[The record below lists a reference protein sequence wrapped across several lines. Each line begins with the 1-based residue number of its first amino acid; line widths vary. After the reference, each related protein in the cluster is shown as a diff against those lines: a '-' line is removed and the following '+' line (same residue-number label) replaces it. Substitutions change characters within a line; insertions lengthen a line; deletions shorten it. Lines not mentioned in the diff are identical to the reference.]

1 MILKTTPVFYVSPES
16 EKKAKRAYR
25 VWNAA
30 VFAVAERS
38 SPDEVNSDGFESSTE
53 SDVLKPMTLSCL
65 TPVLRSNW
73 DMAASTPAGKR

>member
-1 MILKTTPVFYVSPES
+1 M
-16 EKKAKRAYR
+16 R

-38 SPDEVNSDGFESSTE
+38 GPDEVDSGGFESGTE
-53 SDVLKPMTLSCL
+53 GDVFEALTLRCL

-73 DMAASTPAGKR
+73 EITTSTPARKR